1 MRGSM
6 ARIHLLID
14 ELPAYLGFDATD
26 GPQHHGHQMLGAS
39 VENFEATWEAERR
52 GGHVDDAR
60 TARRQAVGTT
70 ARHAGR
76 RPAHLASTR
85 AGLPAVAAP
94 RLRRIATS
102 SLDCRWS
109 LEPSGT

>member
-1 MRGSM
+1 HAEGQV
-6 ARIHLLID
+6 AKGATQLVEGTLG
-14 ELPAYLGFDATD
+14 LPPLAGERP
-26 GPQHHGHQMLGAS
+26 GWHGRVAG
-39 VENFEATWEAERR
+39 EAERR

-94 RLRRIATS
+94 RLRRIARS
-102 SLDCRWS
+102 SLYCRWS